1 LPGRRPQWV
10 EAGRVCVDSPAS
22 AAKCC
27 RKAPGCGPGCLPVG
41 FSGLQWAANLKV
53 ISKSEPDCKLE
64 HRTGHR
70 AAHCDN
76 ELSWY
81 VISGLIVEPEKEIV
95 PVTMPRPNRLAD
107 SGWSL
112 SRRYINQARRRTS
125 PCPALCQWHRDCYTE
140 VKSGSFSAGV

>member
-1 LPGRRPQWV
+1 MLPKGAWLRAGLSSSGLQW
-10 EAGRVCVDSPAS
+10 AS
-22 AAKCC
+22 
-27 RKAPGCGPGCLPVG
+27 VG

-95 PVTMPRPNRLAD
+95 PVTMPRPNR
-107 SGWSL
+107 
-112 SRRYINQARRRTS
+112 
-125 PCPALCQWHRDCYTE
+125 
-140 VKSGSFSAGV
+140 